1 MADQRLERM
10 EKELSSL
17 NSMEERLVKR
27 MEEMMAAMWNQFQN
41 QQSKHDH
48 GEGSS
53 RAKGGRH
60 GSGRSENGLVT
71 PKLAKLDFPKFD
83 GSEDPTSWVCRAEQF
98 FDFQG
103 TSEDDKLPLAAYHL
117 EGEAQ
122 LWYQLF
128 KESEDEP
135 TWELMK
141 NSLHVRYGPTQFDDF
156 YGDLTKLK
164 QTGTVR
170 EYQAQYEGL
179 MSRAG
184 RLSANQQIGGFVSGL
199 KENIRAEVRASRPS
213 TLIEAVGL
221 ARLFE
226 ARSVAQRKQVTMQ
239 EGRRITGPSHFPPMP
254 SSNLSRGRSPMVKR
268 LNPAELKERRDRGLC
283 FNCDEKFSP
292 GHRCKK
298 LFLIEGVYE
307 EEVDTGREEVAENN
321 YEEEE
326 EVPEISIHAISR
338 VQAPQTMKV
347 KGSINEIQITM
358 LVDTG
363 STHNFLS
370 IELA

>member
-53 RAKGGRH
+53 RTKGGRH

-170 EYQAQYEGL
+170 EYQAQYERL

-199 KENIRAEVRASRPS
+199 KENIRAEVQASRPS
-213 TLIEAVGL
+213 TLTVAVGL

-226 ARSVAQRKQVTMQ
+226 ARSVAQRKQVTM
-239 EGRRITGPSHFPPMP
+239 
-254 SSNLSRGRSPMVKR
+254 
-268 LNPAELKERRDRGLC
+268 
-283 FNCDEKFSP
+283 
-292 GHRCKK
+292 
-298 LFLIEGVYE
+298 
-307 EEVDTGREEVAENN
+307 
-321 YEEEE
+321 
-326 EVPEISIHAISR
+326 
-338 VQAPQTMKV
+338 
-347 KGSINEIQITM
+347 
-358 LVDTG
+358 
-363 STHNFLS
+363 
-370 IELA
+370 